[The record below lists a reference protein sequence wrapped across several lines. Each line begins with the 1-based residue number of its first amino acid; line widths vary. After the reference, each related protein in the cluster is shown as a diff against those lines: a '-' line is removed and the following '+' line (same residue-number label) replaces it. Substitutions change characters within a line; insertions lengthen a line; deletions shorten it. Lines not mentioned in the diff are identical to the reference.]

1 MLTSE
6 DLIALY
12 LLEHPEDE
20 DGFLAAQVDGEALQG
35 VKVDVLAR
43 LGRGGVAR
51 EYCDPELVEAFS
63 TAVERRQRLMQE

>member
-1 MLTSE
+1 MLTSD

-20 DGFLAAQVDGEALQG
+20 DGFLVAEVDGEALQV

-43 LGRGGVAR
+43 LGRWGVAR
-51 EYCDPELVEAFS
+51 EYFDPELVEQFVK
-63 TAVERRQRLMQE
+63 AVEERQHDVEE